1 MTELVEHTYADDLE
15 SLFYVFIFICIEY
28 QGPLGMKRTL
38 SGSTSWL
45 PREWSASTF
54 KECCQTKTLFF
65 RQLADGKRLD
75 SQIHP
80 YFQDLIPLARD
91 WYLLM
96 RSNDEDPV
104 RFDDVIDILDKH
116 YNNLPK
122 DEPSPEL
129 LFAKASLKRKQ
140 PTLDADDDLGGA
152 RDAGELPR
160 GATQRRLLAAT
171 AKNMTSK
178 PVPLAKRGKTI
189 GTTTT

>member
-1 MTELVEHTYADDLE
+1 
-15 SLFYVFIFICIEY
+15 
-28 QGPLGMKRTL
+28 
-38 SGSTSWL
+38 
-45 PREWSASTF
+45 
-54 KECCQTKTLFF
+54 
-65 RQLADGKRLD
+65 
-75 SQIHP
+75 
-80 YFQDLIPLARD
+80 
-91 WYLLM
+91 
-96 RSNDEDPV
+96 V

-160 GATQRRLLAAT
+160 GATQRRLLAVT

-178 PVPLAKRGKTI
+178 PVPLAKRVKTI